1 MLVPRAL
8 AGRGIIDAALLVGW
22 LALLALLAR
31 AGHGDAG
38 TARELG
44 LVAAAGLFYA
54 GARVVPRPL
63 AGGALLTVAS
73 SGAAVVLTQPA
84 ILSGGPTAPPFGYG
98 NANGAFLAACAVAA
112 VAALVR
118 PLGPWRWLAG
128 AELILLVGAIIETRS
143 AAATALAVVAV
154 VGVLVAQSR
163 PAGLVSTGVAAV
175 VLAVATIVPLALAA
189 GYTGAGSGLAT
200 SALSD
205 RRVALWQDGWQLAG
219 VSPWSGGGL
228 GSFPVSSPT
237 ARMDADT
244 RFAHS
249 LPLELAAEAGVPAAL
264 TLGLLV
270 VLLLLG
276 CAVGRA
282 SGAAWALVVFVAQ
295 ASIDYTYRYP
305 AVVLAAA
312 VVAGLAG
319 STEGRTVRP
328 PRPERASLTV
338 P

>member
-1 MLVPRAL
+1 MFVPRAA

-22 LALLALLAR
+22 VALLALLVR

-44 LVAAAGLFYA
+44 LVAAAGLFYV
-54 GARVVPRPL
+54 GARVVPRRL
-63 AGGALLTVAS
+63 AGWSLLTVAS
-73 SGAAVVLTQPA
+73 SGTAVVLTDPA

-112 VAALVR
+112 AAALVR

-128 AELILLVGAIIETRS
+128 AELILLIGALIGTRS

-154 VGVLVAQSR
+154 VGVLAAQGR
-163 PAGLVSTGVAAV
+163 RARQISTAAAAV
-175 VLAVATIVPLALAA
+175 VLTAATVVPLALAG
-189 GYTGAGSGLAT
+189 GYSGAGSGPAS

-205 RRVALWQDGWQLAG
+205 RRVALWQDAWLLADR
-219 VSPWSGGGL
+219 SPWSGDGL
-228 GSFPVSSPT
+228 GSFPESSPT
-237 ARMDADT
+237 ARQDADT

-249 LPLELAAEAGVPAAL
+249 LPLELAAEAGVPAAV
-264 TLGLLV
+264 TLGMLV

-276 CAVGRA
+276 CAVGGS

-312 VVAGLAG
+312 VVAGLAA
-319 STEGRTVRP
+319 STTGRKTRPRP
-328 PRPERASLTV
+328 PDRASLTV